1 MTASARAPSSSS
13 SPRSCTASIRASRVP
28 KWYWITP
35 HVTPARF
42 AILLELAR

>member
-1 MTASARAPSSSS
+1 MS
-13 SPRSCTASIRASRVP
+13 ASRVP

-35 HVTPARF
+35 QVTPARR